1 MSYDTKYW
9 FYIQLIKEDN
19 EMLQTVRFYEQFF
32 LTYKNKD
39 VFCLKLNIKVN

>member
-1 MSYDTKYW
+1 MSFDTKYW

-32 LTYKNKD
+32 LR
-39 VFCLKLNIKVN
+39 LIKIKMYSV

>member
-1 MSYDTKYW
+1 MSFDTNYW

-32 LTYKNKD
+32 LR
-39 VFCLKLNIKVN
+39 LIKIKMYSV